1 MYTVCFVTDLFRRL
15 EIISCLLNDKV
26 FSVLCKFLNGL
37 LNKRLKIMTM
47 IPCKTFNN
55 DSTTIFVPIVNTFKG
70 RRSTLTHTR
79 DHSLMT
85 SCKFEFFLPPLLSYA
100 CATKRPNPSPPLHNV
115 IYEWS
120 FCKTG
125 FIQTAIIHLV

>member
-1 MYTVCFVTDLFRRL
+1 MYTVCFVTYLIRRL

-26 FSVLCKFLNGL
+26 FSVLCKFLNWL

-55 DSTTIFVPIVNTFKG
+55 NLTTIFVPIVNTFKG
-70 RRSTLTHTR
+70 RRSTLSHTR

-85 SCKFEFFLPPLLSYA
+85 SRKFKFFLPPS
-100 CATKRPNPSPPLHNV
+100 PSVICLCHKKAKPHPLALHNV
-115 IYEWS
+115 IYECP
-120 FCKTG
+120 F
-125 FIQTAIIHLV
+125 